1 MKLNRFTTYN
11 FLILFIIQLTTSV
24 NAQDTSIIKDSNA
37 ASITTSNNDKV
48 QDNDADNLVKFTEPW
63 KYKKGDSIQWAF
75 LNYSDSNWLTTDND
89 TSDSSGTI
97 NAEINL
103 NSNKY
108 KSSIKWYRMHFT
120 IDTNLYNKPLAFY
133 MHQFGSASEV
143 YIDGKLFSRFGKVGN
158 DIKSEKAEFSL
169 NPRPISIVLSSQKD
183 HLIAIRYSDFHRL
196 ESKESGINLGAN
208 FSIEFKDL
216 DKEIIDISNPSK
228 YFTVIFLGGIFITL
242 SFIHFIIFIFYRKKI
257 VNLFYSIYCI
267 GISIIIYYFYFI
279 FANTDYSSVTY
290 LSRTVSLI
298 VPFLVIPLVAML
310 HYVFY
315 NRVLRIFWLLII
327 LFLASTIT
335 IALEITQVGTVI
347 VLLLF
352 VIAIVEILRAI
363 IRSLIKKRDGAWLF
377 ALVILLAPILGIIS
391 SLLPSVI
398 TVGVFSFSI
407 ESTQIVSYSLI
418 LGLPFSMT
426 LYLARDFSSMNKVL
440 KQQLVEITD
449 LSEKSVKQEI
459 EKQLI
464 LENQKSELE
473 IKVKERTSEVLQQKE
488 VIEIKNKEISES
500 LIYAKRI
507 QTAILPDLQLVQTA
521 FKESFILYIPKD
533 IVSGDF
539 YGFTQK
545 NNKTIIAAA
554 DCTGH
559 GVSGA
564 FMSMIGS
571 SLFNQIINEKDITE
585 PASILQLLNDGI
597 IKSLKQ
603 KDGET
608 NDGMDIAIC
617 SFDLNNKSLLYG
629 GANRPLWLIRNNELH
644 HFKQDKFPIGGLQLN
659 SERKFTQQAIPI
671 ESDDTIYIF
680 SDGYAD
686 QFGGELGKKMMT
698 GTLKNTLLQIQNL
711 TMIEQE
717 IKLRKVF
724 EEWKG
729 SHEQVDD
736 ILLIG
741 VRI

>member
-1 MKLNRFTTYN
+1 
-11 FLILFIIQLTTSV
+11 
-24 NAQDTSIIKDSNA
+24 
-37 ASITTSNNDKV
+37 
-48 QDNDADNLVKFTEPW
+48 
-63 KYKKGDSIQWAF
+63 
-75 LNYSDSNWLTTDND
+75 
-89 TSDSSGTI
+89 
-97 NAEINL
+97 
-103 NSNKY
+103 
-108 KSSIKWYRMHFT
+108 
-120 IDTNLYNKPLAFY
+120 
-133 MHQFGSASEV
+133 
-143 YIDGKLFSRFGKVGN
+143 
-158 DIKSEKAEFSL
+158 
-169 NPRPISIVLSSQKD
+169 
-183 HLIAIRYSDFHRL
+183 
-196 ESKESGINLGAN
+196 
-208 FSIEFKDL
+208 
-216 DKEIIDISNPSK
+216 
-228 YFTVIFLGGIFITL
+228 
-242 SFIHFIIFIFYRKKI
+242 
-257 VNLFYSIYCI
+257 
-267 GISIIIYYFYFI
+267 
-279 FANTDYSSVTY
+279 
-290 LSRTVSLI
+290 
-298 VPFLVIPLVAML
+298 ML

-352 VIAIVEILRAI
+352 VIAIVEILRAL

-597 IKSLKQ
+597 IKSLTK
-603 KDGET
+603 
-608 NDGMDIAIC
+608 I
-617 SFDLNNKSLLYG
+617 
-629 GANRPLWLIRNNELH
+629 
-644 HFKQDKFPIGGLQLN
+644 
-659 SERKFTQQAIPI
+659 
-671 ESDDTIYIF
+671 
-680 SDGYAD
+680 
-686 QFGGELGKKMMT
+686 
-698 GTLKNTLLQIQNL
+698 
-711 TMIEQE
+711 
-717 IKLRKVF
+717 
-724 EEWKG
+724 
-729 SHEQVDD
+729 
-736 ILLIG
+736 
-741 VRI
+741 

>member
-298 VPFLVIPLVAML
+298 VPFLVI
-310 HYVFY
+310 FS
-315 NRVLRIFWLLII
+315 N
-327 LFLASTIT
+327 
-335 IALEITQVGTVI
+335 
-347 VLLLF
+347 
-352 VIAIVEILRAI
+352 
-363 IRSLIKKRDGAWLF
+363 K
-377 ALVILLAPILGIIS
+377 S
-391 SLLPSVI
+391 S
-398 TVGVFSFSI
+398 
-407 ESTQIVSYSLI
+407 
-418 LGLPFSMT
+418 
-426 LYLARDFSSMNKVL
+426 
-440 KQQLVEITD
+440 
-449 LSEKSVKQEI
+449 
-459 EKQLI
+459 
-464 LENQKSELE
+464 
-473 IKVKERTSEVLQQKE
+473 
-488 VIEIKNKEISES
+488 
-500 LIYAKRI
+500 
-507 QTAILPDLQLVQTA
+507 ILPL
-521 FKESFILYIPKD
+521 
-533 IVSGDF
+533 
-539 YGFTQK
+539 
-545 NNKTIIAAA
+545 
-554 DCTGH
+554 
-559 GVSGA
+559 
-564 FMSMIGS
+564 
-571 SLFNQIINEKDITE
+571 
-585 PASILQLLNDGI
+585 
-597 IKSLKQ
+597 
-603 KDGET
+603 
-608 NDGMDIAIC
+608 GM
-617 SFDLNNKSLLYG
+617 F
-629 GANRPLWLIRNNELH
+629 LW
-644 HFKQDKFPIGGLQLN
+644 
-659 SERKFTQQAIPI
+659 S
-671 ESDDTIYIF
+671 
-680 SDGYAD
+680 
-686 QFGGELGKKMMT
+686 
-698 GTLKNTLLQIQNL
+698 
-711 TMIEQE
+711 
-717 IKLRKVF
+717 
-724 EEWKG
+724 
-729 SHEQVDD
+729 
-736 ILLIG
+736 
-741 VRI
+741 